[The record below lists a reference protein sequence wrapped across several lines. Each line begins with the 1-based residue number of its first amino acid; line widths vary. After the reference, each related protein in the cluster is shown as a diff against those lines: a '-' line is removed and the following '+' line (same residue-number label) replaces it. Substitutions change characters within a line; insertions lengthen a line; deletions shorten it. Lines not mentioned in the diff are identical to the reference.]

1 MALTGD
7 EARELSRT
15 LIDRYFRTV
24 NYPYTRHHIDSFDQF
39 LQQDLVS
46 IVKSQNPIL
55 ILKDLI
61 NEKTNTYKYKVE
73 IFVGGEDATAIEIG
87 TPTISLQNT
96 DEVRVLFPNEARLRN
111 LTYASQVYADII
123 VKITY
128 TTATGQV
135 IDLSPPPE
143 TFQKWPL
150 FKIPIM
156 LHSRYC
162 ILNNKPKEFLREV
175 GECPFDNG
183 GYFIIDGAEKV
194 LITRQE
200 QAFNTLYVTP
210 QNDPKVSVYASISCL
225 SAETRQ
231 VKRIAF
237 ALMRHVEKEKFT
249 VHPTIQ
255 VSLPFVRK
263 SIPLFVLFRAL
274 GFQSDEEI
282 LKIIFPD
289 FDSPEAKLLL
299 PKLQP
304 SIIEGFP
311 FLNTYTA
318 VQYIKT
324 LTKGFSIAHVL
335 DIIKNQLFIH
345 MPNDASSQALFL
357 GECVRK
363 ILRVSEGYDNK
374 TDRDDT
380 RNQRCLTSGFLVQ
393 ELFNNSYKLWI
404 KASALAID
412 KEYNYN
418 KQVLYKDEN
427 FKNIFQSGN
436 DSKIFLTGL
445 LSEMIMKGFKGK
457 WGTGLGE
464 EKTGVL
470 QAMSRLSYVDFMSHC
485 RRVILDFDTGM
496 KLTGPRKLH
505 PSQYGYLCT
514 SETPTGASIGIT
526 KNLAIMTA
534 ISTASQMPK
543 FFEWLRTTG
552 RVYKPEDV
560 TEQQRIIFV
569 PVYINGG
576 MFGFTAKPYLLT
588 RVLKAFKRSGCLPY
602 SVSISFSIRDRIVY
616 IYMDAGRPLRP
627 LIWLDNGSIPVE
639 KLRSY
644 PTWRDLVMGNLEIR
658 KNANLESTEFIDPLA
673 GKTNKLEDYP
683 DILAPHTG
691 AIEYVDPYEQNE
703 TYIANNPAYIKP
715 ETTHMEVHPSTI
727 MSMMTS
733 LIPFAPHNQ
742 SPRNQLSC
750 SQSKQGLSIYA
761 TNWRNRFDNTAHVLC
776 YGEMPLSRTI
786 YNNYL
791 GEGKMPY
798 GMNIVLAIACWSG
811 YNQEDGIVMNYDA
824 IQRGM
829 FRSMAFRSYEAYEED
844 DEKANTKIRFGN
856 PALIGNWKDLKPG
869 LDYSKLDERG
879 IVKEGEYV
887 DENTVIVG
895 AYMMSSLAG
904 TISDASKTPQVWTR
918 GRVEKVVVMVNNL
931 GLRLVKIRVVQDRMP
946 ELGDKFCLTDDHEV
960 LTTNGWKSIALVTKD
975 DKVCTLTE
983 NDTITYTE
991 PTELY
996 KFNCIGDEL
1005 YNLKSQQVD
1014 LLTTLN
1020 HKMYIKRH
1028 NSDKFILEE
1037 AKNIIGKRVQY
1048 KKDAINNNNDYQL
1061 VLDEINHHSA
1071 NNIKLDMDL
1080 FLEFLGYWISDGWVY
1095 EIKHTNKESEYRI
1108 EVCLCRDEDRN
1119 RFTTICKELGYNTYS
1134 SSDNTKIYIT
1144 NKQLAVY
1151 LNEYSNG
1158 AINKRLPE
1166 WVWKLSERQVRILIK
1181 GLIAGDGTIT
1191 KNGVERFFTSSNIL
1205 ADQFQRLC
1213 LHAGW
1218 SANKS
1223 RVYEAGTKFTIKG
1236 KNTQANADYWA
1247 LTINK
1252 HKNNPMINH
1261 GHTKTQNGQSEEIIT
1276 FTGNVYCIQV
1286 PSHIFYVRRNGK
1298 PVWTGNSNRHGQKG
1312 TIGAMLRGHDMPRT
1326 ESGIVPDMIMNP
1338 HAIPSRMTIAQNLEQ
1353 LLGKTAAL
1361 SGAIG
1366 DATSFMNDGSPQEDI
1381 GGILE
1386 QLGYEKYGNEV
1397 MYNGAT
1403 GEQIPAAIFI
1413 GPVYGM
1419 RLKHMVEDKWNAR
1432 GKGRKEV
1439 RTHQPTGGR
1448 GAQGGLK
1455 IGEMDRDAII
1465 AHGGMAFVKESFMER
1480 SDGAKIPLCVACGTI
1495 PIYNPRL
1502 GIAICSLCDGPV
1514 KYIGDT
1520 ANNLEILPPLGRPK
1534 SKIVEVEMPYSTK
1547 LLSQEQEAYLNLTM
1561 RYITTSGVQRLQPL
1575 EFSGTSSEVIKEL
1588 PRLILPETVVPAYIE
1603 DVPQAVLTVEQLRT
1617 MGAQLAAMSEQE
1629 KASLDT
1635 VLEESPEG
1643 MVLEQDIQMNA
1654 MAQLQNNM
1662 TQQQQQLQQQELQEQ
1677 QPQNQ
1682 IMMPSQ
1688 TISPSGSIIGG
1699 MPAPNLETMIGGE
1712 GIVNGPQVPG
1722 NGPIIA
1728 VRTDNEAMMAD
1739 GIMPGGFNMG
1749 RQPRRNPYRSF
1760 GGMGGMGGMGPMM
1773 PSVQSYT
1780 PMEGGNSGG
1789 LSSGSIK
1796 ITKLE

>member
-7 EARELSRT
+7 ESRELSRN

-24 NYPYTRHHIDSFDQF
+24 PYPYTRHHIDSYDQF
-39 LQQDLVS
+39 LQQDLIS
-46 IVKSQNPIL
+46 IIRSQNPIL

-73 IFVGGEDATAIEIG
+73 IFVGGEDGTAIEIG
-87 TPTISLQNT
+87 TPTVSLQNT
-96 DEVRVLFPNEARLRN
+96 EEVRVLFPNEARLRN
-111 LTYASQVYADII
+111 LTYCSNVYADII

-128 TTATGQV
+128 ITSTGV
-135 IDLSPPPE
+135 VMDLSPPPE

-162 ILNNKPKEFLREV
+162 ILHNKPKEFLREV

-210 QNDPKVSVYASISCL
+210 QNDPKVAVYASISCL

-231 VKRIAF
+231 VKRVAF
-237 ALMRHVEKEKFT
+237 ALMREVEKDRFT
-249 VHPTIQ
+249 AHATIQ

-263 SIPLFVLFRAL
+263 TIPLFVLFRAL

-282 LKIIFPD
+282 LKMIFPD

-318 VQYIKT
+318 IQYIKT

-345 MPNDASSQALFL
+345 MPNDSSSQALFL
-357 GECVRK
+357 GDCVRK
-363 ILRVSEGYDNK
+363 ILRVSEGYDSK

-393 ELFNNSYKLWI
+393 ELFNNSYKTWV

-412 KEYNYN
+412 REYNNN

-427 FKNIFQSGN
+427 FRNIFQAGN
-436 DSKIFLTGL
+436 DSKIFIQGL
-445 LSEMIMKGFKGK
+445 LTEKIMRGFKGK

-464 EKTGVL
+464 EKAGVL
-470 QAMSRLSYVDFMSHC
+470 QAMSRLSYVDFLSHC

-505 PSQYGYLCT
+505 TSQYGYFCT

-526 KNLAIMTA
+526 KNLSIFTA
-534 ISTASQMPK
+534 ISTASQTKK

-576 MFGFTAKPYLLT
+576 MFGYTAKPYLLT
-588 RVLKAFKRSGCLPY
+588 GVLKAFKRSGCLPY
-602 SVSISFSIRDRIVY
+602 SVSISFSIRDRVVY

-627 LIWLDNGSIPVE
+627 LVWLDKGEIPVQ
-639 KLRSY
+639 KLKTY
-644 PTWRDLVMGNLEIR
+644 PTWRDLVMGNLEMR
-658 KNANLESTEFIDPLA
+658 STANLESTEFVDPLA

-691 AIEYVDPYEQNE
+691 AIEYIDPYEQNE

-727 MSMMTS
+727 MSMMTT

-776 YGEMPLSRTI
+776 YPEMPLTRTI

-791 GEGKMPY
+791 GEGKMGY
-798 GMNIVLAIACWSG
+798 GMNCILAIACWSG

-824 IQRGM
+824 VQRGM
-829 FRSMAFRSYEAYEED
+829 FRSMAFRSYEAFEED
-844 DEKANTKIRFGN
+844 DEKANVKVRFGN

-869 LDYSKLDERG
+869 LDYSKLDDRG
-879 IVKEGEYV
+879 IIKEGEYV

-895 AYMMSSLAG
+895 AYMMSTTG
-904 TISDASKTPQVWTR
+904 GNINDASKTPQVWTR
-918 GRVEKVVVMVNNL
+918 GRVEKVVVMVSNM
-931 GLRLVKIRVVQDRMP
+931 GLRLVKIRVVQDRIP

-960 LTTNGWKSIALVTKD
+960 LTTDGWKSIALITKN
-975 DKVCTLTE
+975 DKVCQLNKETNTSEFVHPL
-983 NDTITYTE
+983 DT
-991 PTELY
+991 Y
-996 KFNCIGDEL
+996 KFD
-1005 YNLKSQQVD
+1005 
-1014 LLTTLN
+1014 
-1020 HKMYIKRH
+1020 
-1028 NSDKFILEE
+1028 
-1037 AKNIIGKRVQY
+1037 
-1048 KKDAINNNNDYQL
+1048 
-1061 VLDEINHHSA
+1061 
-1071 NNIKLDMDL
+1071 
-1080 FLEFLGYWISDGWVY
+1080 
-1095 EIKHTNKESEYRI
+1095 
-1108 EVCLCRDEDRN
+1108 
-1119 RFTTICKELGYNTYS
+1119 
-1134 SSDNTKIYIT
+1134 
-1144 NKQLAVY
+1144 
-1151 LNEYSNG
+1151 
-1158 AINKRLPE
+1158 
-1166 WVWKLSERQVRILIK
+1166 
-1181 GLIAGDGTIT
+1181 
-1191 KNGVERFFTSSNIL
+1191 
-1205 ADQFQRLC
+1205 
-1213 LHAGW
+1213 HAGEMYLIQTEEG
-1218 SANKS
+1218 SHYVTDKH
-1223 RVYEAGTKFTIKG
+1223 RVYVKTKEGNYTFIIASLLYTLQYNGYSLITDDMREVPIIKIEHHIE
-1236 KNTQANADYWA
+1236 NTVGD
-1247 LTINK
+1247 K
-1252 HKNNPMINH
+1252 
-1261 GHTKTQNGQSEEIIT
+1261 
-1276 FTGNVYCIQV
+1276 VYCISV
-1286 PSHIFYVRRNGK
+1286 PSEVFLTRRLGETAF
-1298 PVWTGNSNRHGQKG
+1298 WTGNSNRHGQKG
-1312 TIGAMLRGHDMPRT
+1312 TIGALLRGHDMPRT

-1366 DATSFMNDGSPQEDI
+1366 DGTSFMNDGSPQEAI
-1381 GGILE
+1381 GSILE
-1386 QLGYEKYGNEV
+1386 QLGFEKYGNEV

-1403 GEQIPAAIFI
+1403 GEQIQAAIFI

-1419 RLKHMVEDKWNAR
+1419 RLKHMVEDKWQAR

-1465 AHGGMAFVKESFMER
+1465 AHGGMSFVKESFMER
-1480 SDGAKIPLCVACGTI
+1480 SDGAKFPICVACGTI

-1502 GIAICSLCDGPV
+1502 GIRICALCDGPV
-1514 KYIGDT
+1514 KYVGDT
-1520 ANNLEILPPLGRPK
+1520 VNNLEILPPLGRPK

-1547 LLSQEQEAYLNLTM
+1547 LLTQEQEAYLNLTM
-1561 RYITTSGVQRLQPL
+1561 RYITTSGVTRLSPL
-1575 EFSGTSSEVIKEL
+1575 EFSGKSSEVIKEL

-1603 DVPQAVLTVEQLRT
+1603 EIPKATLTVEQLRS
-1617 MGAQLAAMSEQE
+1617 MGAQVAEMSAQE
-1629 KASLDT
+1629 RAVLDT
-1635 VLEESPEG
+1635 VLEDTEEG
-1643 MVLEQDIQMNA
+1643 QSLEQQAQMNA
-1654 MAQLQNNM
+1654 MAQLQPS
-1662 TQQQQQLQQQELQEQ
+1662 
-1677 QPQNQ
+1677 PQNQ
-1682 IMMPSQ
+1682 IIVPGESEGGPAPVVGGMPVPAMSNM
-1688 TISPSGSIIGG
+1688 ISPSG
-1699 MPAPNLETMIGGE
+1699 LENE
-1712 GIVNGPQVPG
+1712 GVVTGPSVPG
-1722 NGPIIA
+1722 NGPVINI
-1728 VRTDNEAMMAD
+1728 RTDPEAMMSD
-1739 GIMPGGFNMG
+1739 GINVFGNFPN
-1749 RQPRRNPYRSF
+1749 RQVRRSPYRNG
-1760 GGMGGMGGMGPMM
+1760 GGMMSPMM
-1773 PSVQSYT
+1773 PMTQRYT
-1780 PMEGGNSGG
+1780 PMEGGSSVTGG
-1789 LSSGSIK
+1789 SMSQSNIQVK

>member
-7 EARELSRT
+7 ESRELSRR
-15 LIDRYFRTV
+15 LIDSYFRTV
-24 NYPYTRHHIDSFDQF
+24 PYPYTRHHIDSFDQF
-39 LQQDLVS
+39 LQQDLIS
-46 IVKSQNPIL
+46 IIKSQNPIL

-73 IFVGGEDATAIEIG
+73 IFIGGEDGMAIEIG

-96 DEVRVLFPNEARLRN
+96 DEVRILFPNEARLRN

-123 VKITY
+123 VKIAY
-128 TTATGQV
+128 TTATGQ
-135 IDLSPPPE
+135 ILDLSPPKE
-143 TFQKWPL
+143 TFHKWPL

-162 ILNNKPKEFLREV
+162 ILNSKPKEFLREV

-210 QNDPKVSVYASISCL
+210 QTDPKVSVYASISCM

-237 ALMRHVEKEKFT
+237 ALMRQVEKENFNT
-249 VHPTIQ
+249 PATIQ

-263 SIPLFVLFRAL
+263 TIPLFVLFRAL

-282 LKIIFPD
+282 LKMIFPD
-289 FDSPEAKLLL
+289 FESPEAKLLL
-299 PKLQP
+299 PKLHP

-318 VQYIKT
+318 IQYIKT

-345 MPNDASSQALFL
+345 MPNDSSAQALFL
-357 GECVRK
+357 GDCVRK
-363 ILRVSEGYDNK
+363 ILRVSEDYDSK

-393 ELFNNSYKLWI
+393 ELFNNSYKLWV
-404 KASALAID
+404 KATALAID

-427 FKNIFQSGN
+427 FKNIFQAGN
-436 DSKIFLTGL
+436 DSKIFLIGL
-445 LSEMIMKGFKGK
+445 LSDMIMKGFKGK

-470 QAMSRLSYVDFMSHC
+470 QSMSRLSYVDFMSHC

-505 PSQYGYLCT
+505 PSQYGYFCT

-526 KNLAIMTA
+526 KNLSIMTA
-534 ISTASQMPK
+534 ISTSSQTHK
-543 FFEWLRTTG
+543 FFDWLRSTG
-552 RVYKPEDV
+552 RVYRAEDI
-560 TEQQRIIFV
+560 TEQQRITFV

-588 RVLKAFKRSGCLPY
+588 GVLKALKRSGCLPY
-602 SVSISFSIRDRIVY
+602 SVSISFSIRDRVVY
-616 IYMDAGRPLRP
+616 IFMDAGRPLRP
-627 LIWLDNGSIPVE
+627 LVWLSKATIPIE
-639 KLRSY
+639 KLRAY
-644 PTWRDLVMGNLEIR
+644 PTWRDLVIGNLEVC
-658 KNANLESTEFIDPLA
+658 KHVNLESTEFIDPLA
-673 GKTNKLEDYP
+673 GKSNKLEDYP

-703 TYIANNPAYIKP
+703 TFIANNPAYIKP
-715 ETTHMEVHPSTI
+715 ESTHMEVHPSTI

-750 SQSKQGLSIYA
+750 SQSKQGISIYA

-791 GEGKMPY
+791 GEGKMAY
-798 GMNIVLAIACWSG
+798 GMNIILAIACWTG

-824 IQRGM
+824 IRRGM
-829 FRSMAFRSYEAYEED
+829 FRTMAFRSYEAYEED
-844 DEKANTKIRFGN
+844 DEKANTKVRFGN
-856 PALIGNWKDLKPG
+856 PALIGNWKELKPG
-869 LDYSKLDERG
+869 MDYSKLDNRG
-879 IVKEGEYV
+879 IIKEGEYV

-895 AYMMSSLAG
+895 AYMLSTVGG

-918 GRVEKVVVMVNNL
+918 GRVEKVVIMVNNM

-946 ELGDKFCLTDDHEV
+946 ELGDKF
-960 LTTNGWKSIALVTKD
+960 
-975 DKVCTLTE
+975 
-983 NDTITYTE
+983 
-991 PTELY
+991 
-996 KFNCIGDEL
+996 
-1005 YNLKSQQVD
+1005 
-1014 LLTTLN
+1014 
-1020 HKMYIKRH
+1020 
-1028 NSDKFILEE
+1028 
-1037 AKNIIGKRVQY
+1037 
-1048 KKDAINNNNDYQL
+1048 
-1061 VLDEINHHSA
+1061 
-1071 NNIKLDMDL
+1071 
-1080 FLEFLGYWISDGWVY
+1080 
-1095 EIKHTNKESEYRI
+1095 
-1108 EVCLCRDEDRN
+1108 
-1119 RFTTICKELGYNTYS
+1119 
-1134 SSDNTKIYIT
+1134 
-1144 NKQLAVY
+1144 
-1151 LNEYSNG
+1151 
-1158 AINKRLPE
+1158 
-1166 WVWKLSERQVRILIK
+1166 
-1181 GLIAGDGTIT
+1181 
-1191 KNGVERFFTSSNIL
+1191 
-1205 ADQFQRLC
+1205 
-1213 LHAGW
+1213 
-1218 SANKS
+1218 
-1223 RVYEAGTKFTIKG
+1223 
-1236 KNTQANADYWA
+1236 
-1247 LTINK
+1247 
-1252 HKNNPMINH
+1252 
-1261 GHTKTQNGQSEEIIT
+1261 
-1276 FTGNVYCIQV
+1276 
-1286 PSHIFYVRRNGK
+1286 
-1298 PVWTGNSNRHGQKG
+1298 SNRHGQKG

-1361 SGAIG
+1361 SGGIG

-1381 GGILE
+1381 GGLLE
-1386 QLGYEKYGNEV
+1386 ELGFEKHGNEV
-1397 MYNGAT
+1397 LYNGAT
-1403 GEQIPAAIFI
+1403 GEQIQANIFI

-1480 SDGAKIPLCVACGTI
+1480 ADMAKFPICVACGTI

-1502 GIAICSLCDGPV
+1502 NIAICPLCDGPV
-1514 KYIGDT
+1514 KYMGDT
-1520 ANNLEILPPLGRPK
+1520 IHNLEILPPLGRPK

-1547 LLSQEQEAYLNLTM
+1547 LLSQEQETYLNLTM
-1561 RYITTSGVQRLQPL
+1561 RYITTSGVQCLKPL

-1603 DVPQAVLTVEQLRT
+1603 EVPKAVLTVEQLRT
-1617 MGAQLAAMSEQE
+1617 MGSQLAIMTEQE
-1629 KASLDT
+1629 RAVADT
-1635 VLEESPEG
+1635 VLEESSEG
-1643 MVLEQDIQMNA
+1643 IELEQNAQMNA
-1654 MAQLQNNM
+1654 MVQLQNTGQAFNM
-1662 TQQQQQLQQQELQEQ
+1662 SEGS
-1677 QPQNQ
+1677 NQ
-1682 IMMPSQ
+1682 VMMPLEPNQ
-1688 TISPSGSIIGG
+1688 VQQGGLEIPSNIQMIQSAG
-1699 MPAPNLETMIGGE
+1699 MLPPNFSSTLGGE
-1712 GIVNGPQVPG
+1712 GPVRGPQVPG
-1722 NGPIIA
+1722 GGPVIT
-1728 VRTDNEAMMAD
+1728 VRTDAEAMMAD
-1739 GIMPGGFNMG
+1739 GLMGAGIG
-1749 RQPRRNPYRSF
+1749 RQVRRNPYRNF
-1760 GGMGGMGGMGPMM
+1760 NQMGGMSPMGPSQ
-1773 PSVQSYT
+1773 PRYT

-1789 LSSGSIK
+1789 LIT

>member
-1 MALTGD
+1 MAISGD
-7 EARELSRT
+7 EARELSRH
-15 LIDRYFRTV
+15 LIDTYFRTV
-24 NYPYTRHHIDSFDQF
+24 SYPYTNHHISSYDQF

-46 IVKSQNPIL
+46 IIKSQNPIL

-61 NEKTNTYKYKVE
+61 DDKTNTYKYKVE
-73 IFVGGEDATAIEIG
+73 IFVGGEDGTAIEIG
-87 TPTISLQNT
+87 TPTISLQNA

-128 TTATGQV
+128 TTATRQV

-175 GECPFDNG
+175 GECPYDNG
-183 GYFIIDGAEKV
+183 GYFIVDGAEKV

-210 QNDPKVSVYASISCL
+210 QTDPKVSVYASISCL

-237 ALMRHVEKEKFT
+237 ALMRHVEKEGFGKANFT
-249 VHPTIQ
+249 THATIQ

-282 LKIIFPD
+282 LKMIFPD
-289 FDSPEAKLLL
+289 FNSPEAKLLL

-304 SIIEGFP
+304 SIIEAFP

-345 MPNDASSQALFL
+345 MPNDPTSQALFL
-357 GECVRK
+357 GDCVRK

-393 ELFNNSYKLWI
+393 ELFNNSYKLWV

-427 FKNIFQSGN
+427 FKNIFQAGN
-436 DSKIFLTGL
+436 DSKIFLSGL
-445 LSEMIMKGFKGK
+445 LSDMIAKGFKGK

-526 KNLAIMTA
+526 KNLSIMTA
-534 ISTASQMPK
+534 ISTASKTTK
-543 FFEWLRTTG
+543 FFQWLRTTG
-552 RVYKPEDV
+552 RVYKSEDI
-560 TEQQRIIFV
+560 TEQQRITFV
-569 PVYINGG
+569 PVYVNGG

-588 RVLKAFKRSGCLPY
+588 SVLKAFKRSGCLPY
-602 SVSISFSIRDRIVY
+602 SVSISFSIRDRVVY

-627 LIWLDNGSIPVE
+627 LIWLDKATVPVQ

-658 KNANLESTEFIDPLA
+658 RDANLESTDFVDPLE

-683 DILAPHTG
+683 DALAPNTG

-703 TYIANNPAYIKP
+703 AFIANNPVYIKP
-715 ETTHMEVHPSTI
+715 ETTHIEVHPSTI

-776 YGEMPLSRTI
+776 YGEMPLTRTI

-791 GEGKMPY
+791 GEGKMAY
-798 GMNIVLAIACWSG
+798 GMNIILAIACWSG

-824 IQRGM
+824 IRRGM

-844 DEKANTKIRFGN
+844 DEKANTKTRIGN

-895 AYMMSSLAG
+895 AYMMSSHNG
-904 TISDASKTPQVWTR
+904 TINDASKTPQVWTR
-918 GRVEKVVVMVNNL
+918 GRVEKVVVMVNNM

-960 LTTNGWKSIALVTKD
+960 LTTDGWINIKDVSTTHTVLQLNRQSGKSEWINPTDRFEFENKENVDKLYTFTSNSRKLVVTSEHRLWTSNGFIKARDVNGPIVM
-975 DKVCTLTE
+975 
-983 NDTITYTE
+983 
-991 PTELY
+991 
-996 KFNCIGDEL
+996 GDE
-1005 YNLKSQQVD
+1005 NKQEE
-1014 LLTTLN
+1014 
-1020 HKMYIKRH
+1020 
-1028 NSDKFILEE
+1028 FILES
-1037 AKNIIGKRVQY
+1037 VQT
-1048 KKDAINNNNDYQL
+1048 KD
-1061 VLDEINHHSA
+1061 
-1071 NNIKLDMDL
+1071 
-1080 FLEFLGYWISDGWVY
+1080 
-1095 EIKHTNKESEYRI
+1095 
-1108 EVCLCRDEDRN
+1108 
-1119 RFTTICKELGYNTYS
+1119 CK
-1134 SSDNTKIYIT
+1134 
-1144 NKQLAVY
+1144 
-1151 LNEYSNG
+1151 
-1158 AINKRLPE
+1158 
-1166 WVWKLSERQVRILIK
+1166 
-1181 GLIAGDGTIT
+1181 
-1191 KNGVERFFTSSNIL
+1191 
-1205 ADQFQRLC
+1205 
-1213 LHAGW
+1213 
-1218 SANKS
+1218 
-1223 RVYEAGTKFTIKG
+1223 
-1236 KNTQANADYWA
+1236 
-1247 LTINK
+1247 
-1252 HKNNPMINH
+1252 
-1261 GHTKTQNGQSEEIIT
+1261 
-1276 FTGNVYCIQV
+1276 VYCISV
-1286 PSHIFYVRRNGK
+1286 PSEVFLVRYK
-1298 PVWTGNSNRHGQKG
+1298 DKEPVWTGNSNRHGQKG

-1366 DATSFMNDGSPQEDI
+1366 DGTSFMNDGSPQEAI
-1381 GGILE
+1381 GSILE
-1386 QLGYEKYGNEV
+1386 EAGFEKYGNEV

-1480 SDGAKIPLCVACGTI
+1480 SDGAKFPLCVACGTI

-1520 ANNLEILPPLGRPK
+1520 ENNLEILPPLGRPK
-1534 SKIVEVEMPYSTK
+1534 SKIVQVEMPYSTK
-1547 LLSQEQEAYLNLTM
+1547 LLTQEQEAYLNLSM
-1561 RYITTSGVQRLQPL
+1561 RYITTSGVERLKQL
-1575 EFSGTSSEVIKEL
+1575 EYSGTSSEIVKEL
-1588 PRLILPETVVPAYIE
+1588 PRLILPETVAPAYIE
-1603 DVPQAVLTVEQLRT
+1603 EVPQATLTVEQLRT
-1617 MGAQLAAMSEQE
+1617 MGAQVADMSAQE
-1629 KASLDT
+1629 RAVLDT
-1635 VLEESPEG
+1635 ILEETDQG
-1643 MVLEQDIQMNA
+1643 DNIEQQSQLNA
-1654 MAQLQNNM
+1654 MAQLQNSITPLKN
-1662 TQQQQQLQQQELQEQ
+1662 QVIIPEEQ
-1677 QPQNQ
+1677 Q
-1682 IMMPSQ
+1682 
-1688 TISPSGSIIGG
+1688 IGG
-1699 MPAPNLETMIGGE
+1699 LQLPSFPN
-1712 GIVNGPQVPG
+1712 IVTHNEEDGLISGPQVPG
-1722 NGPIIA
+1722 NGPVIA
-1728 VRTDNEAMMAD
+1728 IDTSQDAMMRD
-1739 GIMPGGFNMG
+1739 GIMPEFGT
-1749 RQPRRNPYRSF
+1749 RQIRRNRSF
-1760 GGMGGMGGMGPMM
+1760 GGMNPMM
-1773 PSVQSYT
+1773 PSVQRYT
-1780 PMEGGNSGG
+1780 PMEGGNSIP
-1789 LSSGSIK
+1789 SGPHVPIT
-1796 ITKLE
+1796 ITKME

>member
-7 EARELSRT
+7 ESRELSRR
-15 LIDRYFRTV
+15 LIDSYFRTV
-24 NYPYTRHHIDSFDQF
+24 PYPYTRHHIDSFDQF
-39 LQQDLVS
+39 LQQDLIS
-46 IVKSQNPIL
+46 IIKSQNPIL

-73 IFVGGEDATAIEIG
+73 IFIGGEDGMAIEIG

-96 DEVRVLFPNEARLRN
+96 DEVRILFPNEARLRN
-111 LTYASQVYADII
+111 LTYASQIYADII
-123 VKITY
+123 VKIAY

-135 IDLSPPPE
+135 LDLSPPKE
-143 TFQKWPL
+143 TFHKWPL

-162 ILNNKPKEFLREV
+162 ILNSKPKEFLREV

-183 GYFIIDGAEKV
+183 GYFIIEGAEKV

-210 QNDPKVSVYASISCL
+210 QTDPKVSVYASISCM
-225 SAETRQ
+225 SSETRQ

-237 ALMRHVEKEKFT
+237 ALMRQVEKENFNT
-249 VHPTIQ
+249 PATIQ

-263 SIPLFVLFRAL
+263 TIPLFVLFRAL

-282 LKIIFPD
+282 LRMIFPD
-289 FDSPEAKLLL
+289 FESPEAKLLL
-299 PKLQP
+299 PKLHP

-311 FLNTYTA
+311 FLNTYMSI
-318 VQYIKT
+318 QYIKT

-345 MPNDASSQALFL
+345 MPNDSSAQALFL
-357 GECVRK
+357 GDCVRK
-363 ILRVSEGYDNK
+363 ILRVSEDYDSK

-393 ELFNNSYKLWI
+393 ELFNNSYKLWV
-404 KASALAID
+404 KAAALAID

-427 FKNIFQSGN
+427 FKNIFQAGN
-436 DSKIFLTGL
+436 DSKIFLLGL
-445 LSEMIMKGFKGK
+445 LSDMIMKGFKGK

-505 PSQYGYLCT
+505 PSQYGYFCT

-526 KNLAIMTA
+526 KNLSIMTA
-534 ISTASQMPK
+534 ISTSSQTYK
-543 FFEWLRTTG
+543 FFDWLRTTG
-552 RVYKPEDV
+552 RVYRPEDI
-560 TEQQRIIFV
+560 TEKQRITFV
-569 PVYINGG
+569 PVYVNGG

-588 RVLKAFKRSGCLPY
+588 GVLKALKRSGCLPY

-616 IYMDAGRPLRP
+616 VYMDAGRPLRP
-627 LIWLDNGSIPVE
+627 LVWLSKATIPIE
-639 KLRSY
+639 KLKAY
-644 PTWRDLVMGNLEIR
+644 PTWRDLVLGNLEVC
-658 KNANLESTEFIDPLA
+658 KYVNLESTEFIDPLL
-673 GKTNKLEDYP
+673 GKSNKLEDYP

-703 TYIANNPAYIKP
+703 TFIANNPAYIKP

-750 SQSKQGLSIYA
+750 SQSKQGISIYA

-776 YGEMPLSRTI
+776 YGEMPLSRTV

-791 GEGKMPY
+791 GEGKMAY
-798 GMNIVLAIACWSG
+798 GMNIILAIACWTG

-824 IQRGM
+824 IRRGM
-829 FRSMAFRSYEAYEED
+829 FRTMAFRSYEAYEED
-844 DEKANTKIRFGN
+844 DEKANTKVRFGN
-856 PALIGNWKDLKPG
+856 PALIGNWKELKPG
-869 LDYSKLDERG
+869 MDYSKLDNRG
-879 IVKEGEYV
+879 IIKEGEYV

-895 AYMMSSLAG
+895 AYMLSTVGG

-918 GRVEKVVVMVNNL
+918 GRVEKVVIMVNNM

-946 ELGDKFCLTDDHEV
+946 ELGDKF
-960 LTTNGWKSIALVTKD
+960 
-975 DKVCTLTE
+975 
-983 NDTITYTE
+983 
-991 PTELY
+991 
-996 KFNCIGDEL
+996 
-1005 YNLKSQQVD
+1005 
-1014 LLTTLN
+1014 
-1020 HKMYIKRH
+1020 
-1028 NSDKFILEE
+1028 
-1037 AKNIIGKRVQY
+1037 
-1048 KKDAINNNNDYQL
+1048 
-1061 VLDEINHHSA
+1061 
-1071 NNIKLDMDL
+1071 
-1080 FLEFLGYWISDGWVY
+1080 
-1095 EIKHTNKESEYRI
+1095 
-1108 EVCLCRDEDRN
+1108 
-1119 RFTTICKELGYNTYS
+1119 
-1134 SSDNTKIYIT
+1134 
-1144 NKQLAVY
+1144 
-1151 LNEYSNG
+1151 
-1158 AINKRLPE
+1158 
-1166 WVWKLSERQVRILIK
+1166 
-1181 GLIAGDGTIT
+1181 
-1191 KNGVERFFTSSNIL
+1191 
-1205 ADQFQRLC
+1205 
-1213 LHAGW
+1213 
-1218 SANKS
+1218 
-1223 RVYEAGTKFTIKG
+1223 
-1236 KNTQANADYWA
+1236 
-1247 LTINK
+1247 
-1252 HKNNPMINH
+1252 
-1261 GHTKTQNGQSEEIIT
+1261 
-1276 FTGNVYCIQV
+1276 
-1286 PSHIFYVRRNGK
+1286 
-1298 PVWTGNSNRHGQKG
+1298 SNRHGQKG

-1361 SGAIG
+1361 SGGIG

-1381 GGILE
+1381 GGLLE
-1386 QLGYEKYGNEV
+1386 EMGFEKHGNEIL
-1397 MYNGAT
+1397 YNGAT
-1403 GEQIPAAIFI
+1403 GEQIQANIFI

-1480 SDGAKIPLCVACGTI
+1480 ADMAKFPICVACGTI

-1502 GIAICSLCDGPV
+1502 NIAICPLCDGPV
-1514 KYIGDT
+1514 KYMGDT
-1520 ANNLEILPPLGRPK
+1520 IHNLEILPPLGRPK

-1547 LLSQEQEAYLNLTM
+1547 LLSQEQETYLNLTM
-1561 RYITTSGVQRLQPL
+1561 RYITTSGVECLKPL
-1575 EFSGTSSEVIKEL
+1575 EFSGTSSEIIKEL
-1588 PRLILPETVVPAYIE
+1588 PRLILPETVAPAYIE
-1603 DVPQAVLTVEQLRT
+1603 EVPKAVLTVEQLRT
-1617 MGAQLAAMSEQE
+1617 MGSQLQLMTEQE
-1629 KASLDT
+1629 RAVADT

-1643 MVLEQDIQMNA
+1643 IELEQNAQMNA
-1654 MAQLQNNM
+1654 MAQLQNTGQAFDVGEGETNQVM
-1662 TQQQQQLQQQELQEQ
+1662 MPPQLQQGGLEIPNGAQL
-1677 QPQNQ
+1677 
-1682 IMMPSQ
+1682 
-1688 TISPSGSIIGG
+1688 IGG
-1699 MPAPNLETMIGGE
+1699 MPPPNFSSTIGGE
-1712 GIVNGPQVPG
+1712 GPVRGPQVPG
-1722 NGPIIA
+1722 GGPVIT
-1728 VRTDNEAMMAD
+1728 VRTDAEAMMAD
-1739 GIMPGGFNMG
+1739 GLGGGMG
-1749 RQPRRNPYRSF
+1749 RPVRRNQYRSF
-1760 GGMGGMGGMGPMM
+1760 GGQMGQMGPMG
-1773 PSVQSYT
+1773 PLQQRYT
-1780 PMEGGNSGG
+1780 PMEGGSSGG
-1789 LSSGSIK
+1789 NIT